1 VGTQVIIRDQGTG
14 VVVYNQTDNTS
25 PFSYTWN
32 ASSVPPGRTYEI
44 IGAVT
49 NDAGC
54 TDTTT
59 TVVNVTTAVACC
71 ISTSNP
77 NLSPATGS
85 LKNNELFFDIVN
97 NCGEDV
103 EIVGMNISFT
113 NNAGQN
119 ALFDELGY
127 NIFRVLSSD
136 RTFNLSP
143 NLPSTVSLVFDS
155 AIGGPLSLLSGND
168 NLNPVRIRHKYT
180 SPILNRVGSTWVGE
194 TIRSGFFF
202 QLASQSGIG
211 RCDVEV
217 VTNPLSIV
225 SCDPAND
232 PECGQ

>member
-1 VGTQVIIRDQGTG
+1 M
-14 VVVYNQTDNTS
+14 
-25 PFSYTWN
+25 
-32 ASSVPPGRTYEI
+32 
-44 IGAVT
+44 
-49 NDAGC
+49 
-54 TDTTT
+54 
-59 TVVNVTTAVACC
+59 
-71 ISTSNP
+71 
-77 NLSPATGS
+77 
-85 LKNNELFFDIVN
+85 N

-119 ALFDELGY
+119 ALLDELGY

-143 NLPSTVSLVFDS
+143 DLPSPVSLTFDS
-155 AIGGPLSLLSGND
+155 TFGGPLSLLSGND
-168 NLNPVRIRHKYT
+168 NTNPVRIRHKYT
-180 SPILNRVGSTWVGE
+180 GAILNKIGATWVGE

-225 SCDPAND
+225 TCDPAGD
-232 PECGQ
+232 PLCGQ